1 MAKPSVA
8 PREGWDQYSYRGP
21 EGLVVVSY
29 WTGAAQAVRG
39 TYPHCARVIT
49 PCGED
54 KASAGK
60 SWELE
65 EQLTALLD
73 YHQVECV
80 LVGTLRH
87 SGTRELVFQ
96 VSDWATF
103 RPVVGKWFRGNMA
116 LELDVTEHDGWEFFD
131 AHVWPDDD
139 TAQYIADRNTIE
151 ALVKNGSDPKKPHD
165 LEFTFLGPRDL
176 LETLRPVLAARG
188 YRPLEGTSSKDRLVM
203 VRTMPLDL
211 DAVFAESKANSL
223 AARNAG
229 VDFDG
234 WGCTVVK

>member
-1 MAKPSVA
+1 MAKESVA

-29 WTGAAQAVRG
+29 WTGAAQADRKAL
-39 TYPHCARVIT
+39 PNCARVIT

-54 KASAGK
+54 RASADK

-65 EQLTALLD
+65 DQLTALLD
-73 YHQVECV
+73 YHEVECR

-96 VSDWATF
+96 VADWATF

-116 LELDVTEHDGWEFFD
+116 LELDVSEHDGWEFFD
-131 AHVWPDDD
+131 RHVWPDDD

-151 ALVKNGSDPKKPHD
+151 ALVKNGSDPGKPHD
-165 LEFTFLGPRDL
+165 LEFTFFGPRDL

-188 YRPLEGTSSKDRLVM
+188 YRPFVGNPSKDCLVM

-211 DAVFAESKANSL
+211 DAVFAESKANAL